1 MKHGVTVFLMLVLT
15 AVPCRLCRAVE
26 LEVTPLVGYTFG
38 ESFEEGY
45 TGTDL
50 DLEEGI
56 SLGAAIDFP
65 LDQGRQVEFYYSRQ
79 ATELEAGGGIPTDEV
94 LFDIDVHY
102 IQIGGTYTW
111 RDEGELR
118 PFIVGTLGVT
128 HFDPEPSGLSSRTR
142 FSLGLGG
149 GAKAYIT
156 ERFGL
161 RLEGRGF
168 ATLIDDDGGDSVIF
182 SDPGGLSVVVSS
194 DIFAQFVFNF
204 GVFFRF

>member
-38 ESFEEGY
+38 GSFEEGY

-102 IQIGGTYTW
+102 IQIGGTYT
-111 RDEGELR
+111 
-118 PFIVGTLGVT
+118 
-128 HFDPEPSGLSSRTR
+128 LS
-142 FSLGLGG
+142 
-149 GAKAYIT
+149 
-156 ERFGL
+156 
-161 RLEGRGF
+161 
-168 ATLIDDDGGDSVIF
+168 LIHI
-182 SDPGGLSVVVSS
+182 
-194 DIFAQFVFNF
+194 
-204 GVFFRF
+204 